1 MRLKSISSSLLSY
14 YLFLDNVPFFLFLF
28 FSIIFGRCETT
39 PSLLRKVTVIYLFS
53 YFIRHL
59 RPRQQEPSPPPLF
72 FCVCMLPFSF
82 SHSLLEVD
90 VFRDV
95 ILWFSRAWKKKR
107 NIQPVSHDRNYFS
120 SLQLSKEKRKTEF
133 ERQCRPRFFCFF
145 LLFHCGDGTR
155 EGCCVQG
162 STANRFSPT
171 SLDRNGS
178 RSSIV
183 TQSAAWA
190 PPSIHSF
197 FFFFFFSMSFAPITK
212 KPTLENLSDYT
223 TRSASFGRPNDLI
236 PSAILDIIY

>member
-1 MRLKSISSSLLSY
+1 MKRRHLYCAKSPLFIYFLILSDTWDHGNKNLLPP
-14 YLFLDNVPFFLFLF
+14 PFFFVCVC
-28 FSIIFGRCETT
+28 S
-39 PSLLRKVTVIYLFS
+39 PSLSVIHFLKWMSFVTSFFDFPEREKKNATSNPFLTTETIFLLFN
-53 YFIRHL
+53 F
-59 RPRQQEPSPPPLF
+59 Q
-72 FCVCMLPFSF
+72 
-82 SHSLLEVD
+82 
-90 VFRDV
+90 
-95 ILWFSRAWKKKR
+95 KK
-107 NIQPVSHDRNYFS
+107 
-120 SLQLSKEKRKTEF
+120 KEKRNLNGNVVLV
-133 ERQCRPRFFCFF
+133 FFCFF

>member
-59 RPRQQEPSPPPLF
+59 RPRLQEPSPPPFFLCVYAPLLF
-72 FCVCMLPFSF
+72 QSF
-82 SHSLLEVD
+82 TSWSGCLSWRHSLIFPSV
-90 VFRDV
+90 
-95 ILWFSRAWKKKR
+95 KKKR
-107 NIQPVSHDRNYFS
+107 NFQPVSHDRNYFS

>member
-1 MRLKSISSSLLSY
+1 MSFVTS
-14 YLFLDNVPFFLFLF
+14 FFDFPE
-28 FSIIFGRCETT
+28 RE
-39 PSLLRKVTVIYLFS
+39 
-53 YFIRHL
+53 
-59 RPRQQEPSPPPLF
+59 
-72 FCVCMLPFSF
+72 
-82 SHSLLEVD
+82 
-90 VFRDV
+90 
-95 ILWFSRAWKKKR
+95 KKKR

-133 ERQCRPRFFCFF
+133 ERQCRPRFFFCFF

-197 FFFFFFSMSFAPITK
+197 FFFFFFFSMSFAPITT